1 MGILLQRAEKPP
13 VGVTKD
19 ATVLLAV
26 QTMVQ
31 KRVGAVLV
39 YENDRAVGIF
49 TERDLMAKVVV
60 KGLNVA
66 ETRVSS
72 VMTSPVL
79 MIAPATPPAEALTL
93 MLEKHIRHLPVA
105 DPQGRVL
112 GMLSIRNLLQDQ
124 IDDLKNSVDTLEA
137 YATYDGASG

>member
-1 MGILLQRAEKPP
+1 MGIILQRAEKPP
-13 VGVTKD
+13 IGVAKD

-31 KRVGAVLV
+31 KNVGAVLI
-39 YENDRAVGIF
+39 YENDRPVGIF

-60 KGLNVA
+60 KGLSP
-66 ETRVSS
+66 EQTRVAS

-79 MIAPATPPAEALTL
+79 TITPSTPPAEALQL
-93 MLEKHIRHLPVA
+93 MLDRHIRHLPVA

-124 IDDLKNSVDTLEA
+124 IDDLKKSVESLEA